1 MDSIQETSVDIWHG
15 GWFMK
20 IAVQYPM
27 ILLLIPV
34 TIVIMLLISHG
45 LRVGNKVRKG
55 FIIGI
60 RILLLC
66 LIIGAMSDISVNVS
80 SKNTGTVFLVDVSES
95 FSANKDEAVKMVK
108 DALGSLP
115 KGNRAA
121 VVAFGSDAR
130 IEQFM
135 SDANMFSGIETMPV
149 VTATNIEK
157 AVRAGM
163 ALFDDDEAKRLVLIT
178 DGNQNEG
185 QLDKMSAVL
194 MAENVE
200 TNVLKKD
207 LKIDNESYISDL
219 SIPEKIQAGDKF
231 RVQVEVEST
240 TKTNAILQLYT
251 GGKLSK
257 QENVTLQEGSNSFIF
272 QDTRKE
278 EGFAEYKAV
287 IIPDKD
293 TINVNNEYSAFT
305 EAGGAERVL
314 LIEGARN
321 EAREF
326 KKLLASANIQFD
338 AATPAA
344 APKNIESMNKYK
356 CIIMENTVADNLP
369 AGFINSLDSYVK
381 DYGGGF
387 VAIGGRRS
395 FALGGYKDTP
405 IEDVLPV
412 NMDISQDK
420 KIPEMAMVMV
430 IDKSGSMSMG
440 DGGNSKLDMAKDAAA
455 SAIDNLRDTDSAGVI
470 SFDDKYMWN
479 VKIQKATD
487 KEDIKSG
494 IYGIKDGGGTSIYPA
509 LREAY
514 DKVKELDCQ
523 IKHIILLTDGQ
534 DGFYNAYPSLIEKL
548 EKNNITLST
557 VSIGTDA
564 DDNFLQKLAE
574 LSGGRFYNTDAG
586 SELSRIFAQEVYLA
600 QKEYIVNRV
609 FTPIIKS
616 TGSILGG
623 EVQEG
628 LPAMAGYIATSIKPE
643 AQQVLSSDKDDDPV
657 LACWQYG
664 LGRTVAFTSDITN
677 QWTGNYASW
686 SGYPGFWKSIVDW
699 VTDIAEEEGSKVNV
713 LQEGSEGKI
722 VYTTPEYSGKTKV
735 TALCT
740 GEDGE
745 KKEIELKATSP
756 GVFEGSTGVTDT
768 GIYSINIKNTED
780 GVVKDSKNTR
790 LAMQY
795 SQEYRFADVTDCLDS
810 FVSQTSGRFIDNL
823 DGIFDSRLD
832 RVSAYKNITL
842 PLLIAAVVLFLIDI
856 AYRRLDIRL
865 GAKLAAVV
873 HGKVAAISG
882 AAAEKAGKAAEA
894 VKEKAADSKAITAA
908 KETKPIENS
917 TSTGKVKAS
926 DTASQ
931 SKDKGSR
938 RKKKEDTQD
947 MLDIG
952 SLLAKQKERER

>member
-1 MDSIQETSVDIWHG
+1 
-15 GWFMK
+15 MK

-420 KIPEMAMVMV
+420 KIPEMALVRP
-430 IDKSGSMSMG
+430 S
-440 DGGNSKLDMAKDAAA
+440 SK
-455 SAIDNLRDTDSAGVI
+455 
-470 SFDDKYMWN
+470 
-479 VKIQKATD
+479 
-487 KEDIKSG
+487 
-494 IYGIKDGGGTSIYPA
+494 
-509 LREAY
+509 
-514 DKVKELDCQ
+514 
-523 IKHIILLTDGQ
+523 
-534 DGFYNAYPSLIEKL
+534 
-548 EKNNITLST
+548 
-557 VSIGTDA
+557 
-564 DDNFLQKLAE
+564 
-574 LSGGRFYNTDAG
+574 
-586 SELSRIFAQEVYLA
+586 
-600 QKEYIVNRV
+600 
-609 FTPIIKS
+609 
-616 TGSILGG
+616 
-623 EVQEG
+623 
-628 LPAMAGYIATSIKPE
+628 
-643 AQQVLSSDKDDDPV
+643 
-657 LACWQYG
+657 
-664 LGRTVAFTSDITN
+664 
-677 QWTGNYASW
+677 
-686 SGYPGFWKSIVDW
+686 
-699 VTDIAEEEGSKVNV
+699 
-713 LQEGSEGKI
+713 
-722 VYTTPEYSGKTKV
+722 
-735 TALCT
+735 
-740 GEDGE
+740 
-745 KKEIELKATSP
+745 
-756 GVFEGSTGVTDT
+756 
-768 GIYSINIKNTED
+768 
-780 GVVKDSKNTR
+780 
-790 LAMQY
+790 
-795 SQEYRFADVTDCLDS
+795 
-810 FVSQTSGRFIDNL
+810 
-823 DGIFDSRLD
+823 
-832 RVSAYKNITL
+832 
-842 PLLIAAVVLFLIDI
+842 
-856 AYRRLDIRL
+856 
-865 GAKLAAVV
+865 
-873 HGKVAAISG
+873 
-882 AAAEKAGKAAEA
+882 
-894 VKEKAADSKAITAA
+894 
-908 KETKPIENS
+908 
-917 TSTGKVKAS
+917 
-926 DTASQ
+926 
-931 SKDKGSR
+931 
-938 RKKKEDTQD
+938 
-947 MLDIG
+947 
-952 SLLAKQKERER
+952 